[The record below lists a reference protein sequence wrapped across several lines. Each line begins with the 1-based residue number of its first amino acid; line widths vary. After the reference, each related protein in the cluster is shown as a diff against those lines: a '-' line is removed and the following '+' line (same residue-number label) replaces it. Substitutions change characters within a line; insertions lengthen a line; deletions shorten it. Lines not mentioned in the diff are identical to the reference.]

1 MRLACIVM
9 QLLDKEPAQR
19 CPTDQQLGRDHGDVR
34 IVTTID
40 ADGGVD
46 DLLCLVMA
54 SRLVAKEIA
63 RTSFCGNRIALRS
76 GTRPSVRHLTSMRM
90 LLKDAHYSR
99 LPPGTFVDTR

>member
-1 MRLACIVM
+1 VI
-9 QLLDKEPAQR
+9 
-19 CPTDQQLGRDHGDVR
+19 
-34 IVTTID
+34 IID
-40 ADGGVD
+40 GDGGVD

-99 LPPGTFVDTR
+99 LPPVPLSILGENGMHSMSGECVNLIACSEMSGPVTLNDRQ